1 MTSDDEEP
9 KPSAHRFRLLRY
21 GPDRGELIGGQR
33 LLGKQQAAAFVEVLG
48 DSALKS
54 MITKRLTVRSDDN
67 NLVKYWSRLPMC

>member
-1 MTSDDEEP
+1 
-9 KPSAHRFRLLRY
+9 
-21 GPDRGELIGGQR
+21 LIGGQR

-54 MITKRLTVRSDDN
+54 MITKRLAVHSDDN